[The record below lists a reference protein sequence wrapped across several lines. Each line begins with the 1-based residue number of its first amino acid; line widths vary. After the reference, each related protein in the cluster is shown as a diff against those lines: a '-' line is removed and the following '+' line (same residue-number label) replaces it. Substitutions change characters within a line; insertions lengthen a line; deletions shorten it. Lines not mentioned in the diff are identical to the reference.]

1 MKKAKRGFGPD
12 RIAGIALLG
21 LMSAALAGCG
31 GGSSSSS
38 AVTPVAGTSPGAA
51 SGTGPPV
58 TGGTSTPAPAPAPA
72 PAPTTS
78 TNVTLAWEPPTQ
90 NSDGSTL
97 TDLVGYKIHYGT
109 ASQNYTATMALDNAG
124 LTRYVVDSLPAG
136 KYYFAV
142 AAYNSK
148 GIESGLSDEVTASL
162 N

>member
-38 AVTPVAGTSPGAA
+38 AVTPVAGSSPGAA

-58 TGGTSTPAPAPAPA
+58 TGSTSTPAPAPA